1 MGWRG
6 RVLGFNG
13 GGLQGSSPGL
23 MMAILKLEASERV
36 NVPGQKGAEM
46 TTSQG

>member
-1 MGWRG
+1 MGWGG
-6 RVLGFNG
+6 RVLGFNGGG

-36 NVPGQKGAEM
+36 NVLGQKGLR
-46 TTSQG
+46 